1 MSADFELDPRLAAD
15 THAVADLPLCRL
27 LLMRDARFPWTIL
40 VPRRAGLR
48 EVTDLDEPEAALL
61 IGEIRRVARAL
72 GEAVRPDK
80 LNVAALGNQ
89 VTQLHVHVVAR
100 FTADAA
106 CPRPVWGVGE
116 AQPYPPG
123 AAEALAGRL
132 RGMLA

>member
-106 CPRPVWGVGE
+106 WPRPVWGVGE